1 MGLFSKKKASNVE
14 SDKKS
19 KSGAI
24 KKIKSKGKGV
34 VKFVKKRKISI
45 MYAVVGT
52 FSQLPWFL
60 YHDLPNIFGTKVEEI
75 ERVIDTTGLS
85 GYLFP
90 TLMAIMF
97 VLGIGGMFTCWYLNK
112 NNINQNQNQNNN
124 QKSTNLKPKKAKNL
138 KVSRKSKI
146 SRKKSRKSM
155 KQSSIEDSQSEM

>member
-90 TLMAIMF
+90 ILMAIMF

-112 NNINQNQNQNNN
+112 NNNNQNQNQNQNNN
-124 QKSTNLKPKKAKNL
+124 QKSTNLKTKKVQNL
-138 KVSRKSKI
+138 KVSRRSKI
-146 SRKKSRKSM
+146 SRKKSRK
-155 KQSSIEDSQSEM
+155 